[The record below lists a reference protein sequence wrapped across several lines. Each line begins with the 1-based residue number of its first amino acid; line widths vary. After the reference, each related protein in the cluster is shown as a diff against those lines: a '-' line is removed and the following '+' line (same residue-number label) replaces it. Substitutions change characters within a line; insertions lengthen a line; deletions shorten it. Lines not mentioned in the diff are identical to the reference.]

1 MEINN
6 ATDELALKRSIEI
19 LQPIDVAVAKRVL
32 KEIKQI
38 LDGLGITFFLRKG
51 TCLGAVRESEL
62 IPWDDDLDI
71 GSLIGY
77 KGLTEKSVDRIVT
90 ALKDNGYL
98 IKVDHLDYAISV
110 VTLKS
115 SIWTDWMVH
124 RIIDDSTF
132 HWPGVRI
139 PARLFTDTKQ
149 INFIGEKFHV
159 PNPAEEY
166 LRFMYGTEWKIPKKA
181 GSYEKDVLD
190 QIPKDSLPSHAGK
203 LKQFII
209 NHLMPWRA
217 TRIKILDSDGKPVT
231 GAEVVVAGL
240 GHSVTDR
247 KGYAKLYIPYDFL
260 YSLIIRYD
268 DHEELLYEENISPRK
283 TYVYRADTQ
292 TTSRR
297 NFILIPED

>member
-6 ATDELALKRSIEI
+6 AADEMTLKRSIEI
-19 LQPIDVAVAKRVL
+19 LQPIDVTVAERVL

-51 TCLGAVRESEL
+51 TCLGAVRDNEL

-77 KGLTEKSVDRIVT
+77 KGLTEKSVGQVVT

-98 IKVDHLDYAISV
+98 IKVDHLSYAISV
-110 VTLKS
+110 VALKS
-115 SIWTDWMVH
+115 SIRTDWMVH
-124 RIIDDSTF
+124 RVIGDSTI
-132 HWPGVRI
+132 HWPGVHI
-139 PARLFTDTKQ
+139 PAGLFTNTKE
-149 INFIGEKFHV
+149 IDFIGQKFQV

-166 LRFMYGTEWKIPKKA
+166 LRFMYGAEWKVPKKA
-181 GSYEKDVLD
+181 GCYEKDVLD
-190 QIPKDSLPSHAGK
+190 QIPKNSIPGHAGK
-203 LKQFII
+203 LKQFTI

-217 TRIKILDSDGKPVT
+217 TRIKVLDSNGKPVT
-231 GAEVVVAGL
+231 GAEVAIAGL
-240 GHSVTDR
+240 DHSVTNR
-247 KGYAKLYIPYDFL
+247 KGYAKLYIPCDFL

-268 DHEELLYEENISPRK
+268 DHEEVLYEENISPHK

-292 TTSRR
+292 ITSGR
-297 NFILIPED
+297 NFILIPEN

>member
-6 ATDELALKRSIEI
+6 ATDETALKRSIEI

-51 TCLGAVRESEL
+51 TCLGAVRDNEL

-77 KGLTEKSVDRIVT
+77 KGLTEKSVDRVVT

-115 SIWTDWMVH
+115 SIRTDWMVH

-181 GSYEKDVLD
+181 GSYEKDILN
-190 QIPKDSLPSHAGK
+190 QIPNDSLPSHAGK

-268 DHEELLYEENISPRK
+268 DHEELLYEENINPRK

>member
-6 ATDELALKRSIEI
+6 TADEVALNRSVEI
-19 LQPIDVAVAKRVL
+19 LQPIEINTAEMVL
-32 KEIKQI
+32 KEMKQI
-38 LDGLGITFFLRKG
+38 LNELGVIFFLRKG
-51 TCLGAVRESEL
+51 TCLGAVRDNKL

-71 GSLIGY
+71 GSVMGY
-77 KGLTEKSVDRIVT
+77 NGLTEKSVEQVVT

-115 SIWTDWMVH
+115 SIRTDWMVH

-166 LRFMYGTEWKIPKKA
+166 LRFMYGAEWKIPKKA
-181 GSYEKDVLD
+181 GCYEKDVLD
-190 QIPKDSLPSHAGK
+190 QIPKDSIPGHAGK
-203 LKQFII
+203 LKQFTI
-209 NHLMPWRA
+209 NHLMPWRT
-217 TRIKILDSDGKPVT
+217 TRIKVLDSNGKPVT
-231 GAEVVVAGL
+231 GAEVAVAGL
-240 GHSVTDR
+240 GHSVTNR

-260 YSLIIRYD
+260 YSLIIKYD
-268 DHEELLYEENISPRK
+268 DHEEVLYEENISPHK

-292 TTSRR
+292 TTSGR
-297 NFILIPED
+297 NFILIPEN

>member
-6 ATDELALKRSIEI
+6 ATYELALKRSIEI

-77 KGLTEKSVDRIVT
+77 KGLTEKSVDRVVT

-115 SIWTDWMVH
+115 SIRTDWMVH